1 MTTDEIIS
9 KVNEAYRK
17 GYLDGMTDR
26 KPVEN
31 PAFVLPETEL
41 EPDKIAWA
49 LNNILSYNGEIQKD
63 FEMSRTGGA

>member
-17 GYLDGMTDR
+17 GYLDGAGDKGPIEVQPLSNT
-26 KPVEN
+26 E
-31 PAFVLPETEL
+31 EL

>member
-17 GYLDGMTDR
+17 GYLDGISDR
-26 KPVEN
+26 QPVEK
-31 PAFVLPETEL
+31 PMISQTES
-41 EPDKIAWA
+41 EDVVDKMTLA

-63 FEMSRTGGA
+63 FAMSQTGGT